1 MNNPR
6 NPSSEEM
13 REVVK
18 YEVET
23 FGNGTDDEL
32 LTTYNAI
39 AVFDDYV
46 MRGYQGKM
54 LVMVDTEG
62 LTSVYVWEAGKIKGL
77 NREE

>member
-1 MNNPR
+1 MTNPR
-6 NPSSEEM
+6 NLSNEEI

-23 FGNGTDDEL
+23 FGNGTDDKL
-32 LTTYNAI
+32 LTTYDAI

-54 LVMVDTEG
+54 LVMVSTEG
-62 LTSVYVWEAGKIKGL
+62 LTSVYILGGWED
-77 NREE
+77 